1 VEEKEMENFEPQN
14 FVPLVETE
22 EFLGEV
28 AVAEIAEDQAE
39 ESFEVLLGE
48 TNVDAIVARVAA
60 PSHTRVDFSKSES
73 AEDSESFDASEN
85 ILDDIATPEIPTYV
99 PTPVTVYAKGYR
111 PPTVDHPV
119 TIYAKGYRPPVKRL
133 RAPDGIHVGEGTA
146 KTVVSQDGRFVSEY
160 DAEGEPLREY
170 EMVEVED

>member
-1 VEEKEMENFEPQN
+1 MENSLEPQN
-14 FVPLVETE
+14 FIPLVETE

-73 AEDSESFDASEN
+73 AEDRESFHAS
-85 ILDDIATPEIPTYV
+85 DDILSALDAPEPSTYV
-99 PTPVTVYAKGYR
+99 A
-111 PPTVDHPV
+111 PPQR
-119 TIYAKGYRPPVKRL
+119 IEK
-133 RAPDGIHVGEGTA
+133 
-146 KTVVSQDGRFVSEY
+146 
-160 DAEGEPLREY
+160 
-170 EMVEVED
+170 